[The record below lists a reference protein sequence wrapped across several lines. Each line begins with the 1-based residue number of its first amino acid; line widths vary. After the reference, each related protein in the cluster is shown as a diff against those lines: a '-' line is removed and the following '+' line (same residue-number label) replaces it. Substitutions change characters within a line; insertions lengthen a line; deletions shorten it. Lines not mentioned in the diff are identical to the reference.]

1 MIEEFNNWV
10 RENVECCACG
20 GKLETTNS
28 VNVVELNK
36 VATWKFPVFGKI
48 DVPGYEPRAMAIVCD
63 KCLANQVRIQRC
75 IEMIEAEEIPYQ
87 VKYHEYDGLKDSDK
101 SASQM
106 DFYFGRLFRLSQL
119 FRKSLRQ
126 ENVN

>member
-20 GKLETTNS
+20 DELETTNS

-36 VATWKFPVFGKI
+36 VATWKFPVFGVV
-48 DVPGYEPRAMAIVCD
+48 DVPGYEPRAMAIICE

-75 IEMIEAEEIPYQ
+75 IEWEGKPYK
-87 VKYHEYDGLKDSDK
+87 VKYHDVDDLKDSDK
-101 SASQM
+101 RASQM

-119 FRKSLRQ
+119 CRKSLRK